1 MTTYRR
7 RLTREKVLQ
16 VLYAYEI
23 SKEPIG
29 LIMEANF
36 AELKSETEDFE
47 FAQKLVYEVISHQ
60 EELEKHIK
68 VKVAHWEFDRI
79 AVIDKILLSMGICEL
94 LYFPDIPPKV
104 TINEAIEVA
113 KTFSTEKS
121 GQFVNG
127 VLDAI
132 LEDLTTS
139 VSIQNTGRGLLRKK
153 IPPKKKTPP
162 HPHPQKGKR
171 KKHRSPH
178 PAA

>member
-132 LEDLTTS
+132 LEDLITS
-139 VSIQNTGRGLLRKK
+139 DSIRKTGRGLLTERISPEIKNASRHH
-153 IPPKKKTPP
+153 TP
-162 HPHPQKGKR
+162 KGK
-171 KKHRSPH
+171 
-178 PAA
+178 